1 VDVDVLC
8 VNVAAPT
15 MPRNWTDSYT
25 FLLGAVANAQLA
37 FFVTH
42 DDETAAERTPYSS
55 FLTLRDGEWIDG
67 GTRPWPTVSVASIPG
82 DMVQLI
88 ALGEAGQIF
97 LKGGGEER
105 EELIV
110 KGDEGPATRGP
121 MRCIRAVGGQVY
133 AVGSDR
139 QVYRRKGPSRWEA
152 FDAGARPES
161 AIVDK
166 PVEKA
171 PPKKKPAVR
180 PKTAP
185 LPIPSRTAEQSSIG
199 FEALDGYST
208 TELYAAG
215 RRGEIWQWDGTRWHK
230 RDSSLSEKD
239 TITHLTCAPDGVVY
253 LAGDKGQLLRG
264 RNEAWEKLPSGVTEP
279 ILGLRLFDGALYAST
294 KKGLFRHDGKSLVA
308 VALPKKDAPKTFGPL
323 DVVKD
328 ALWSIGGKDIFTYD
342 GNTWTRIE

>member
-1 VDVDVLC
+1 
-8 VNVAAPT
+8 

-25 FLLGAVANAQLA
+25 FLLGAVANPQLA

-67 GTRPWPTVSVASIPG
+67 GTRPWPTVSVAAIPG

-110 KGDEGPATRGP
+110 KTDEGPATRGP
-121 MRCIRAVGGQVY
+121 MRCIRSVGGQTY

-152 FDAGARPES
+152 FDAGCRPES
-161 AIVDK
+161 AMVEK

-171 PPKKKPAVR
+171 RPKKKPAVR

-185 LPIPSRTAEQSSIG
+185 LPTPSRTAEQSAIG
-199 FEALDGYST
+199 FEALDGYSP

-215 RRGEIWQWDGTRWHK
+215 WKGEIWQYDGTKWQP
-230 RDSSLSEKD
+230 RDSGLSDKD
-239 TITHLTCAPDGVVY
+239 TITHVTCATDGVVY
-253 LAGDKGQLLRG
+253 MAGDKGQLLCG
-264 RNEAWEKLPSGVTEP
+264 RNEKWEKLSSGISDA

-294 KKGLFRHDGKSLVA
+294 KKGLFKHDGGKLVA
-308 VALPKKDAPKTFGPL
+308 IAPPVL
-323 DVVKD
+323 
-328 ALWSIGGKDIFTYD
+328 A
-342 GNTWTRIE
+342 